1 MKKLLLS
8 ALLTLGAIGLLS
20 AQENADTLYYKSTAE
35 LAQGET
41 LALELIEEDSLADFY
56 RVVSYPKKRRAKAE
70 TNPDRIAIA
79 ELSNVS
85 TFVKLDTLCAVN
97 TDSLHYSIYKEGKEI
112 ESGTYSE
119 GVLNGMT
126 TKLLSDGSTIHIT
139 MESGAPTGV
148 HYTKYDAEGN
158 ATKLH
163 VSDSSPIWFVN
174 YIWLIILFC
183 VTPAGVL
190 WLCRKY
196 PIFDKIGPVMILY
209 VIGLILAN
217 IPMPAEIATLQG
229 IIPTIMIP
237 LAIPMMLF
245 GCTFKTSE
253 ISLQARIIISG
264 VLSVTL
270 AVVGGYLLFGEG
282 HPEGAKIGGMLAG
295 KCTGGTLNAV
305 ALKESL
311 HIDNL
316 TYLSITIYDI
326 IICFF
331 YFIFLLGG
339 GIRLFRWLYGEKTKR
354 NISEEDAAEIKREM
368 AAVKENPYK
377 GLNSKRGYTQ
387 MGKILALTLLVV
399 VVAFGLAYLVGWL
412 AGADLANFMNEKK
425 GGWFMAPFIL
435 AITTL
440 GIGFSFWKPV
450 RRLHRSYDLGMYLI
464 YIFSLAIASM
474 ADLSN
479 LNIKDNLNII
489 GFLTIA
495 IFGSLFIHAIICRI
509 FKVNADSM
517 VISSVAFINSPPFV
531 PMISNAMKNRA
542 ALVTGISSGLIGYA
556 VGNYLGILIA
566 KLLHLL

>member
-1 MKKLLLS
+1 M
-8 ALLTLGAIGLLS
+8 AI
-20 AQENADTLYYKSTAE
+20 
-35 LAQGET
+35 
-41 LALELIEEDSLADFY
+41 F
-56 RVVSYPKKRRAKAE
+56 
-70 TNPDRIAIA
+70 
-79 ELSNVS
+79 
-85 TFVKLDTLCAVN
+85 
-97 TDSLHYSIYKEGKEI
+97 
-112 ESGTYSE
+112 
-119 GVLNGMT
+119 
-126 TKLLSDGSTIHIT
+126 
-139 MESGAPTGV
+139 
-148 HYTKYDAEGN
+148 
-158 ATKLH
+158 
-163 VSDSSPIWFVN
+163 N
-174 YIWLIILFC
+174 YIWLTIMFC
-183 VTPAGVL
+183 TIPAGVL

-196 PIFDKIGPVMILY
+196 PLLDKIGPVMILY
-209 VIGLILAN
+209 AIGLLIAN
-217 IPMPAEIATLQG
+217 VPMPAEIAKLQG

-253 ISLQARIIISG
+253 ISLQVRIITSG
-264 VLSVTL
+264 VISVSF
-270 AVVGGYLLFGEG
+270 AVLVGYLLFGTG
-282 HPEGAKIGGMLAG
+282 LSQGAEIGGMLAG

-311 HIDNL
+311 HVNND
-316 TYLSITIYDI
+316 TYILITIYDI
-326 IICFF
+326 VICFF
-331 YFIFLLGG
+331 YFVFLLSG

-354 NISEEDAAEIKREM
+354 EISAEDAAEIKREM

-377 GLNSKRGYTQ
+377 GLNSKKGFTQ
-387 MGKILALTLLVV
+387 MGKILSLTVAVV
-399 VVAFGLAYLVGWL
+399 VVAFGLSYLIGWI

-435 AITTL
+435 MLTTL
-440 GIGFSFWKPV
+440 GIGLSFWKPV
-450 RRLHRSYDLGMYLI
+450 RKLHRSYDLGMYLI

-479 LNIKDNLNII
+479 LKVMENIQMIA
-489 GFLTIA
+489 FLAFA
-495 IFGSLFIHAIICRI
+495 IFVSLFIHAIICRM